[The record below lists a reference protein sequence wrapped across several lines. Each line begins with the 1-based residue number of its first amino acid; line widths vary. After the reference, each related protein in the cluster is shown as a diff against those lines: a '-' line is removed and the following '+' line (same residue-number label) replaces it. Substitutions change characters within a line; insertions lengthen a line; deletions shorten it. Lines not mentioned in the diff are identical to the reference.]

1 VLSLELPRLEN
12 ILSPSTG
19 LMGEVGE
26 VGERGEREPRSKE
39 ELGDLAGGSPG
50 ETGDDGEGGGKR
62 HSSLGLLSIFMIGGT
77 PSADLDLLPPSGDG
91 DRDLLA
97 LREQKLP
104 LFERGICDLL
114 SRFTFWKFDKL
125 ENEKSRASEDLREQ
139 ELSEDTAETPE
150 VKE

>member
-19 LMGEVGE
+19 LIGDVGD

-39 ELGDLAGGSPG
+39 ALGDLVGGSPG
-50 ETGDDGEGGGKR
+50 ETGDEGEGGGNR
-62 HSSLGLLSIFMIGGT
+62 HSSHGLRSIFMIGGT
-77 PSADLDLLPPSGDG
+77 PSTDLDLLPPKGDG
-91 DRDLLA
+91 DLDLLV

-104 LFERGICDLL
+104 LFERGIWDLL

-125 ENEKSRASEDLREQ
+125 EKEKSRASEDLREQ

>member
-1 VLSLELPRLEN
+1 VLSLELPLLEN

-19 LMGEVGE
+19 LFGEVGE
-26 VGERGEREPRSKE
+26 VGERGDLDERSQHEFGERTE
-39 ELGDLAGGSPG
+39 GSPG
-50 ETGDDGEGGGKR
+50 ESGVDGEGVKR
-62 HSSLGLLSIFMIGGT
+62 HSSLGLLSILMIGGT
-77 PSADLDLLPPSGDG
+77 PSTDLDLLPPNGEG

-104 LFERGICDLL
+104 LFERGIWDLL

-125 ENEKSRASEDLREQ
+125 EKEKSLASDDLREQ